1 MTKATWTLSLAT
13 VCSALL
19 LGVDYTP
26 MTLVLLVLTG
36 IVMQRNH
43 LSHER
48 QG

>member
-1 MTKATWTLSLAT
+1 MTKATWTLSVAT

-26 MTLVLLVLTG
+26 LTLVLLAATG
-36 IVMQRNH
+36 IMMQRNH
-43 LSHER
+43 IGHER

>member
-1 MTKATWTLSLAT
+1 MKKMEWTLSLAT

-26 MTLVLLVLTG
+26 LTLVLLAATG